1 MTIFTTDL
9 RPAANRPM
17 TAFRRTARLPDQI
30 TVEHGPREQ
39 LARFFLA
46 ADKAARDRGVM
57 LTLST
62 DFELLREV
70 NARNSGSWHGLAPA
84 FDAAY
89 GGINASNGFWIIG
102 TDADGQIVTTQAARY
117 FDLGNESLAD
127 YLTSL
132 RLFYPDPE
140 RQKRPGE
147 SCTVTAPSAA
157 RISGRIVFSGSG
169 WVHPDYRRRHM
180 MLILPRISRALA
192 LTKWDIGHTISLVSM
207 KLVQNNVAAAY
218 GYRNIEPGIEWL
230 NSSVSARY
238 EGALV
243 WMGREE
249 QLNDMAQFPAQ
260 LEAAETR
267 QREMRE
273 AAEKPVLLPA

>member
-1 MTIFTTDL
+1 MTIHTSDL
-9 RPAANRPM
+9 RPTAPGPL
-17 TAFRRTARLPDQI
+17 TAFRRLARLPDQI
-30 TVEHGPREQ
+30 TVDHGPRET

-46 ADKAARDRGVM
+46 ADKAARDRGVS

-84 FDAAY
+84 FDIAY
-89 GGINASNGFWIIG
+89 GGINPGNGFWIIG

-117 FDLGNESLAD
+117 FDLGDESLAD
-127 YLTSL
+127 YLSSL

-140 RQKRPGE
+140 RQKHPGE
-147 SCTVTAPSAA
+147 SCAVTAPSAA

-169 WVHPDYRRRHM
+169 WVHPEYRRRHM

-192 LTKWDIGHTISLVSM
+192 LTKWDTSHTISLVNM
-207 KLVQNNVAAAY
+207 KLVQNGVAAAY

-249 QLNDMAQFPAQ
+249 QLSDMMAFPAQ
-260 LEAAETR
+260 LEAAEDKHR
-267 QREMRE
+267 QREE
-273 AAEKPVLLPA
+273 TGKAALLPV